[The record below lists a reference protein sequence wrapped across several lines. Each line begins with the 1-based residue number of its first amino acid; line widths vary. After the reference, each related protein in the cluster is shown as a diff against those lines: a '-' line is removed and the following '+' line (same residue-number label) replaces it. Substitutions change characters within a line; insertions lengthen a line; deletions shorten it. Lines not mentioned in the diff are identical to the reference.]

1 MFDNKVNNETYD
13 NRVEF
18 MRTTFKLGAPL
29 DVNGTRF
36 ANKDDRKE
44 E

>member
-1 MFDNKVNNETYD
+1 MYDNKVNNQTSN

-29 DVNGTRF
+29 NINGTRF
-36 ANKDDRKE
+36 RNTNDRKGE
-44 E
+44 